1 MILIV
6 KRTIK
11 ALLIAIRRYHAYK
24 DNSPDI
30 GSKNWLI
37 QTEIKYGGYTG
48 VVRRRKSSPQDD
60 RTKEQLAAGG
70 MVGGDRMIDHGYAS
84 IYSEYLQ
91 PYIGKQLT
99 LVEIGILKGTG
110 LAIWC
115 DLFPQARVI
124 GLDIDT
130 SHARE
135 NMPMLQAQGAFT
147 KNKPELYEF
156 DQFVDNRELLRDIL
170 GDSLIDVCI
179 DDGNHSKRSILSTLA
194 SVTPN
199 LNANFVYFVED
210 NKQVHAD
217 IAAEYPEAKV
227 KSIGAMT
234 IISK

>member
-1 MILIV
+1 MILTI

-48 VVRRRKSSPQDD
+48 VVRRRKASPQDY

-135 NMPMLQAQGAFT
+135 NIPVLQAQGAFA

-156 DQFVDNRELLRDIL
+156 DQFVDNKELLRDIL
-170 GDSLIDVCI
+170 GDSMIDVCI
-179 DDGNHSKRSILSTLA
+179 DDGHHSKRSILSTLS
-194 SVTPN
+194 SVMPN
-199 LNANFVYFVED
+199 LSTSFVYFVED
-210 NKQVHAD
+210 NEYVHVD
-217 IAAEYPEAKV
+217 LVKEYPSLQIKN
-227 KSIGAMT
+227 IGAMT
-234 IISK
+234 VISK